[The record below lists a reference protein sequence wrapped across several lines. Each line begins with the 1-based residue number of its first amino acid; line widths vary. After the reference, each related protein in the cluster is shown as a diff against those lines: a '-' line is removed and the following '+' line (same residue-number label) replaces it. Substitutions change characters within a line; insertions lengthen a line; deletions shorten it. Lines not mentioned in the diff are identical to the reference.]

1 MAGPPGPL
9 RSPDGLSWWDGS
21 AWQPIST
28 LGAPP
33 PAPPAQTPPVPFP
46 EGSPEPQRWPDWL
59 PRTRA
64 AEALVDDA
72 VTQSETPPPPR
83 ATPAAPAPAAAHQG
97 GTLTSTWKPRL
108 AAVAGWLD
116 EHRRLAVGAG
126 LAIIGLVLLYAV
138 VQVFIESGLF
148 GSGGGS
154 TTTDRGP
161 TGSQFQ
167 QADGFVSGSLNP
179 ALSSLAAATGPIAID
194 CGGTYSVT
202 CRNTLENADAATV
215 KTIAVID
222 RGPFPVCVAAPLV
235 QTRQDLVT
243 MEQGI
248 RTALIGFR
256 ENSQALITR
265 GLAQLN
271 LAAPALKV
279 DGDALKVVEQSPA
292 CPR

>member
-1 MAGPPGPL
+1 MAEPPGPL
-9 RSPDGLSWWDGS
+9 RSPDGLSWWDGT
-21 AWQPIST
+21 AWQPIAT
-28 LGAPP
+28 LGVPP
-33 PAPPAQTPPVPFP
+33 PQPQSPPVPFP
-46 EGSPEPQRWPDWL
+46 EGTPEPQQWPDWL

-64 AEALVDDA
+64 SEAVVDGA
-72 VTQSETPPPPR
+72 LAQSETPPPARPGLI
-83 ATPAAPAPAAAHQG
+83 AAAPPAG
-97 GTLTSTWKPRL
+97 TRGETLTSSWESRL
-108 AAVAGWLD
+108 ASATAWLD
-116 EHRRLAVGAG
+116 EHRSLAIGAG
-126 LAIIGLVLLYAV
+126 LVIIGLVLVYAV
-138 VQVFIESGLF
+138 AQVFIEAGLF
-148 GSGGGS
+148 SGGGGT

-161 TGSQFQ
+161 TGSQYQ

-215 KTIAVID
+215 KAIAVID
-222 RGPFPVCVAAPLV
+222 RGPFPVCVATPLV

-248 RTALIGFR
+248 RAALIGFR
-256 ENSQALITR
+256 ENSQALITK

-271 LAAPALKV
+271 LASPALKA